1 MTYFGVARADGGVAT
16 PDAVA
21 GDGTPI
27 FERPVPQGFF
37 LVVEARPGPNNR
49 AVGQTTVSD
58 DASELPNLQL
68 VVSRPLGNGSTDVCD
83 DMPPMIG
90 GVPAVEPPRFDAT
103 TAPAINDLGC
113 RFNAR
118 TLTSSPTSV
127 GPCTRNAS
135 GDYVFVDSTSRVQ
148 FCPSAGI
155 DTAIAF
161 PPGDTRV
168 TVRVSDVFG
177 QPGLPASIIIR
188 VPG

>member
-1 MTYFGVARADGGVAT
+1 VTFIGVARADGAVVT
-16 PDAVA
+16 PDATA

-27 FERPVPQGFF
+27 YVRPVPQGFF
-37 LVVEARPGPNNR
+37 LVVEAKPGPNNR

-58 DASELPNLQL
+58 DADELPNLQV
-68 VVSRPLGNGSTDVCD
+68 VVSRPLGNGSADVCD
-83 DMPPMIG
+83 DRPPLLG
-90 GVPAVEPPRFDAT
+90 GVPAVDPPRFDAS

-118 TLTSSPTSV
+118 TLASSPTSI

-135 GDYVFVDSTSRVQ
+135 GDYVFVNSGSRVQ

-161 PPGDTRV
+161 PTGDTRV

-177 QPGLPASIIIR
+177 QPGATAAIIIR
-188 VPG
+188 VP